1 MYISL
6 ISYLKQRDNQTGIRN
21 YSVNSFS
28 RSLLRFVS
36 SRVSDVDRTL
46 LFSSFVHV
54 ICGFGL
60 PVALQCKFTLL
71 PSTAPSSD

>member
-28 RSLLRFVS
+28 RIRSVERPLISVLCC
-36 SRVSDVDRTL
+36 
-46 LFSSFVHV
+46 V
-54 ICGFGL
+54 IDFL
-60 PVALQCKFTLL
+60 SKVMDEMMVL
-71 PSTAPSSD
+71 